1 MTLPNGACHVGR
13 GLELRYSTLLN
24 DHHTNRNLLVTIF
37 DGFFFI
43 MVILARV
50 PGLEVEIVDCDHQPL
65 NEHESDENEQS
76 QDAEEDLQTN
86 ETTRYIESKSGAKF
100 GIRTTFSEAF
110 GTEYGVR
117 MEVRIDG
124 LAARKIILG
133 PADLHA
139 HGGQYVCSYKHEYRN
154 LKRYRRDFQFADL
167 EVGEYTLS
175 SALTRAQSC
184 RGDVR

>member
-1 MTLPNGACHVGR
+1 MITSRLTSMRVMELSNHKMRKKTYRQTKRR
-13 GLELRYSTLLN
+13 GILN
-24 DHHTNRNLLVTIF
+24 T
-37 DGFFFI
+37 
-43 MVILARV
+43 
-50 PGLEVEIVDCDHQPL
+50 
-65 NEHESDENEQS
+65 
-76 QDAEEDLQTN
+76 
-86 ETTRYIESKSGAKF
+86 KSGAKF
-100 GIRTTFSEAF
+100 GIRITFGEAF

-184 RGDVR
+184 RGDVRRRYTFKPSRQHWSGRKHFCHSPQNRKRASAASNIANEKLVPP